1 MKDYHKLLS
10 DEVSLD
16 PTDWEETRRLGH
28 EMIDDMMDR
37 LQNIRQEPSWRE
49 IPDETKQFLKENLPR
64 LPQDIADIYEEF
76 KQHILPYP
84 SGNIH
89 PRFWAWVQGT
99 GTQFGMLAEMLAAGM
114 NPNTALGEH
123 SAMYVEQQV
132 LNWCKEMM
140 NYPQSSSGILVSG
153 GSMANITALMVARN
167 HQTGKDVRKE
177 GVRAA
182 TGNMTLY
189 CSAETHSCVEKAVEV
204 MGIGSNSLRKI
215 TVDSH
220 YRIRTD
226 DLERT
231 IRLDIDA
238 GNTPFCLIG
247 NAGTVNTGAIDPLD
261 ELLSISRKYRLW
273 FHIDGAFGALAKMV
287 PEYSEELKAIEEAD
301 SVAFDLHKWMYMPF
315 EIGCVLIKDAAAH
328 REAFAS
334 EPNYLMNH
342 ERGLAAGPDPMGN
355 YGLELSRGFKALKVW
370 MSLKE
375 HGIQKY
381 AAAIRQNIAQ
391 AFYLGDLIKQEECL
405 ELLTPVS
412 MNVVCFRYKRDDVS
426 DERLN
431 KLNKEIVMSLQE
443 QGIASPSSTILDGK
457 YAIRVANTNH
467 RSRKEDFRE
476 LVRETVRMGDR
487 LSGYFS
493 SPLSAE
499 PR

>member
-1 MKDYHKLLS
+1 MKKEMKDYHKLLS

-16 PTDWEETRRLGH
+16 PIDWEAMRRLGH
-28 EMIDDMMDR
+28 RMVDDMMDR
-37 LQNIRQEPSWRE
+37 LQKVRHEPSWRK
-49 IPDETKQFLKENLPR
+49 IPDETKEFLKTNI
-64 LPQDIADIYEEF
+64 PQSPQEIEKIYGEF
-76 KQHILPYP
+76 RRHILPYP

-99 GTQFGMLAEMLAAGM
+99 GTPFGMLAEMLAAAM
-114 NPNTALGEH
+114 NPKTALGEH
-123 SAMYVEQQV
+123 AAMYVEQQV

-167 HQTGKDVRKE
+167 HQTGKNIRKD
-177 GVRAA
+177 GVRAVK
-182 TGNMTLY
+182 GNLTLY
-189 CSAETHSCVEKAVEV
+189 CSTETHSCVEKAVEV

-215 TVDSH
+215 SVDEN
-220 YRIRTD
+220 YRINTD
-226 DLERT
+226 ELKRAIESDL
-231 IRLDIDA
+231 A
-238 GNTPFCLIG
+238 SGNSPFCVIG
-247 NAGTVNTGAIDPLD
+247 NAGTVNTGAIDPLE
-261 ELLSISRKYRLW
+261 ELLSVARKHGLW

-287 PEYSEELKAIEEAD
+287 PEYANRLSAIEEAD

-315 EIGCVLIKDAAAH
+315 EVGCVLIRDATAH
-328 REAFAS
+328 RDAFSS

-391 AFYLGDLIKQEECL
+391 AFYLGKLIEREERL

-412 MNVVCFRYKRDDVS
+412 MNVVCFRYRRKDFS

-431 KLNKEIVMSLQE
+431 SLNKEIVMSLQE
-443 QGIASPSSTILDGK
+443 AGIASPSSTILGGK

-467 RSRKEDFRE
+467 RSRKEDFDE
-476 LVRETVRMGDR
+476 FVRETVRIGDR
-487 LSGYFS
+487 LQ
-493 SPLSAE
+493 A
-499 PR
+499 